1 MKQTTDT
8 TAMNIEQ
15 SEQYITSIEELRA
28 FTGVPHEHIVKKT
41 VASID
46 PHIAYY
52 LSLSSLFF
60 LSTSDHQGRCDV
72 SPRGDEQGFVKVLD
86 DQRLI
91 FPERHGNRR
100 ADSLLNILENPK
112 VGMIFLIP
120 GMNEVL
126 RVNGHARITK
136 DSKLLEQMNWT
147 GKTMGLG
154 IIVEVEECF
163 IHCPRALKTG
173 NAWQPEAWVNQEQ
186 HPSTKDMFIAHL
198 KMNGIVL

>member
-1 MKQTTDT
+1 MQKSTESLH
-8 TAMNIEQ
+8 IEQ
-15 SEQYITSIEELRA
+15 SEQYITSIEELRE
-28 FTGVPHEHIVKKT
+28 FTGIPHEHIIKKT
-41 VASID
+41 IASID
-46 PHIAYY
+46 PHVAYY

-60 LSTSDHQGRCDV
+60 LSTADAEGRCDV
-72 SPRGDEQGFVKVLD
+72 SPRGDEAGFVKVLD
-86 DQRLI
+86 DQRII

-100 ADSLLNILENPK
+100 ADSLVNILANPK

-126 RVNGHARITK
+126 RINGHARITK
-136 DSKLLEQMNWT
+136 DSILLEQMEWK

-154 IIVEVEECF
+154 IVVEVEECF

-173 NAWQPEAWVNQEQ
+173 GAWQPEEWASQDQ

-198 KMNGIVL
+198 KMNGIII